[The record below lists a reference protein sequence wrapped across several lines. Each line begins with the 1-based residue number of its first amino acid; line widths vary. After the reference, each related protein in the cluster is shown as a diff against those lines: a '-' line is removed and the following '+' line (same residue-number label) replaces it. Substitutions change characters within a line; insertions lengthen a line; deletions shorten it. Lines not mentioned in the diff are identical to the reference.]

1 MVAPMMPKSL
11 IAPRETV
18 TRKRSLVMGVEA
30 GRLDVNE
37 VLLYG
42 PINTPYRIKTIMEH
56 VKAGLFK
63 RAQKDA
69 RKEVMV

>member
-18 TRKRSLVMGVEA
+18 TRKRSLVMGVGA
-30 GRLDVNE
+30 GRLDVNG